1 MFNIGSGEMVLLFVV
16 ALMIF
21 GPQRL
26 PEMGRAVGEAMS
38 SFRKAMQSLSEP
50 LVAEVHS
57 QTRQLRETPAAP
69 PPAPAITPPSE
80 PSEPAEPATE
90 AATEAATAQP
100 ALAETPSEPS
110 KADGAPIDQFEP
122 PVPMTAES
130 PS

>member
-26 PEMGRAVGEAMS
+26 PEMGRAMGEAMS

-57 QTRQLRETPAAP
+57 QTRQLREPAPAAP
-69 PPAPAITPPSE
+69 TPGL
-80 PSEPAEPATE
+80 PAT
-90 AATEAATAQP
+90 TEPVPPEPVEESETGTAP
-100 ALAETPSEPS
+100 KTEFET
-110 KADGAPIDQFEP
+110 
-122 PVPMTAES
+122 PVPMTVES

>member
-26 PEMGRAVGEAMS
+26 PEMGRAMGEAMS

-57 QTRQLRETPAAP
+57 QTRQLRESAPVTAAP
-69 PPAPAITPPSE
+69 VTATPSTEPAGPVAVE
-80 PSEPAEPATE
+80 PSEPPEDSEAER
-90 AATEAATAQP
+90 
-100 ALAETPSEPS
+100 
-110 KADGAPIDQFEP
+110 APEQDPPKDEFEP

-130 PS
+130 AN

>member
-57 QTRQLRETPAAP
+57 QTRQLRES
-69 PPAPAITPPSE
+69 APATATPS
-80 PSEPAEPATE
+80 AEPAR
-90 AATEAATAQP
+90 
-100 ALAETPSEPS
+100 LAEPSDPPPEEPEPQEEPE
-110 KADGAPIDQFEP
+110 AERAPELSPPKNDFEP

-130 PS
+130 AT

>member
-1 MFNIGSGEMVLLFVV
+1 MFNIGSGEMILLFVV

-57 QTRQLRETPAAP
+57 QTRQLREPAP
-69 PPAPAITPPSE
+69 PVP
-80 PSEPAEPATE
+80 PATP
-90 AATEAATAQP
+90 TEPVQP
-100 ALAETPSEPS
+100 EPPEPVEQPEPVEESETGQAEGDPKSE
-110 KADGAPIDQFEP
+110 FEP
-122 PVPMTAES
+122 PVPMTAEA

>member
-26 PEMGRAVGEAMS
+26 PEMGRAMGEAMS

-57 QTRQLRETPAAP
+57 QTRQLRESAPVTATPSTE
-69 PPAPAITPPSE
+69 PAGPVAVE
-80 PSEPAEPATE
+80 PSEPPEDSEAER
-90 AATEAATAQP
+90 
-100 ALAETPSEPS
+100 
-110 KADGAPIDQFEP
+110 APEQDPPKDEFEP

-130 PS
+130 AN

>member
-69 PPAPAITPPSE
+69 PPTPAITPPSE
-80 PSEPAEPATE
+80 PSEPAEPAT
-90 AATEAATAQP
+90 AQP
-100 ALAETPSEPS
+100 ALAETPPEPS